1 MDHDDNKPAVFGVLA
16 QFGDSDSLIKAARTA
31 RAAGYTRMD
40 GHSPIPVHGL
50 YEALGYKRSI
60 LAWIVGCGAIAG
72 FCSAVVLQVFCSA
85 VDGGAFGIDGYPLM
99 VGGRPFIS
107 WPSFIP
113 ICFEL
118 TILFS
123 AFSAVFGMIGLNG
136 LPMPYH
142 PTFNAEGFDRAT
154 LDKYF
159 LCIESDD
166 PHFDEADV
174 TAFLGTLHP
183 ENVVPVP
190 W

>member
-1 MDHDDNKPAVFGVLA
+1 MHHDEEKPAVFGVIA
-16 QFGDSDSLIKAARTA
+16 QFGESDDLIVAARKA
-31 RAAGYTRMD
+31 RAAGYSKMD

-60 LAWIVGCGAIAG
+60 LAWLVGIGAITG
-72 FCSAVVLQVFCSA
+72 FSAAVVLQVFASA
-85 VDGGAFGIDGYPLM
+85 VDGGAFGIEGYPLM

-123 AFSAVFGMIGLNG
+123 AFAAVFGMFGLNG

-142 PTFNAEGFDRAT
+142 PVFNAEGFDRAT
-154 LDKYF
+154 LDKFF

-166 PHFDEADV
+166 PHFDEAEV
-174 TAFLGTLHP
+174 TAFLQTLSP
-183 ENVVPVP
+183 ENVAPVP